1 MNKTI
6 NQSKLLS
13 ITALVAVAWLWLP
26 TAAAQA
32 VPEPE
37 SDKWNYLVAPYL
49 WATAIDGTVGTRGG
63 QTEVDASFSD
73 LIDVLDV
80 AFALRF
86 EAQKGQWG
94 YFLDGFYAKLEAD
107 TPTQAGNVRVENKM
121 RIFEGGGIYE
131 INPKVQALFGLRT
144 QGIDVD
150 IDFPGLGSASGDEDW
165 VDGFV
170 GLRFIPVRG
179 EKWFLSLRGDIG
191 AGDSDSV
198 LNGVI
203 SAGYRFN
210 KTWSLIGAYRVMS
223 TDYSEGDFKWD
234 IDMSGL
240 GLALGISF

>member
-1 MNKTI
+1 MVMPF
-6 NQSKLLS
+6 LM
-13 ITALVAVAWLWLP
+13 LVTTVWLWSP
-26 TAAAQA
+26 TASAQA
-32 VPEPE
+32 ITETE
-37 SDKWNYLVAPYL
+37 TDKWRYLVAPYL
-49 WATAIDGTVGTRGG
+49 WATAIDGTIATRGG

-73 LIDVLDV
+73 LLDVLDV

-94 YFLDGFYAKLEAD
+94 YFLDGFYAKLEID
-107 TPTQAGNVRVENKM
+107 TPTPAGNVAIENKM

-131 INPKVQALFGLRT
+131 FNRNVQALFGLRA

-150 IDFPGLGSASGDEDW
+150 INFPGLSSASGDQDW

-170 GLRFIPVRG
+170 GVRLMPVRTDRWYVG
-179 EKWFLSLRGDIG
+179 LRGDIG
-191 AGDSDSV
+191 GGSSDSV

-210 KTWSLIGAYRVMS
+210 KTWSLLAAYRVMS
-223 TDYSEGDFKWD
+223 TDYSEGSFKWD